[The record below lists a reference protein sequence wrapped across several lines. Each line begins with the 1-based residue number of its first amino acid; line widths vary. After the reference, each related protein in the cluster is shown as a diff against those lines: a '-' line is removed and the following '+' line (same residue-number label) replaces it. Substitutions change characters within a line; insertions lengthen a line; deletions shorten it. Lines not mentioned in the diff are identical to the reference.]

1 MDNFTAYNNK
11 RLEICIDILILIL
24 KLATQIIVRGYLHLE
39 SLDLLQV
46 GRSLLGAREYIMGIL
61 YAIM

>member
-1 MDNFTAYNNK
+1 MDNFTVYNNK

-24 KLATQIIVRGYLHLE
+24 KLATQIIVRRYLHLE
-39 SLDLLQV
+39 SLDLLQA

-61 YAIM
+61 HAIM